1 MGLLSNE
8 HGALFLIFN
17 LFDVLS
23 ETIAVLNLIYVYF
36 PILHLGHKAWPI
48 SEHLPV
54 SICL

>member
-36 PILHLGHKAWPI
+36 ASRSQGLAHI
-48 SEHLPV
+48 
-54 SICL
+54 